1 MSNDKIDL
9 FLSGKL
15 NEQQT
20 VLLFSDILRNG
31 VSGDFDDIINSTA
44 RRLIEAGWLDSEG
57 NISLEVFEL

>member
-1 MSNDKIDL
+1 MSNNNIDL
-9 FLSGKL
+9 FLSGQL

-20 VLLFSDILRNG
+20 VLLFSDIIQNV

-44 RRLIEAGWLDSEG
+44 RRLIEAGWLDREG

>member
-1 MSNDKIDL
+1 MSTDKIDL
-9 FLSGKL
+9 FLSGQL

>member
-1 MSNDKIDL
+1 MSNNKIDL
-9 FLSGKL
+9 FLSGQL

-20 VLLFSDILRNG
+20 VLLFSDIIQNV

-44 RRLIEAGWLDSEG
+44 RRLIEAGWLDREG